1 MLPLTFFISF
11 GSSFCSVFGSD
22 LTSVCFRTSFEV
34 LVLASSLFVSIVIHL
49 FLSTN
54 YLQRLKRELT
64 ANGLKPFE
72 NSFLTAGVAGRR

>member
-11 GSSFCSVFGSD
+11 GSSFRSVFGSD

-49 FLSTN
+49 F
-54 YLQRLKRELT
+54 
-64 ANGLKPFE
+64 
-72 NSFLTAGVAGRR
+72 